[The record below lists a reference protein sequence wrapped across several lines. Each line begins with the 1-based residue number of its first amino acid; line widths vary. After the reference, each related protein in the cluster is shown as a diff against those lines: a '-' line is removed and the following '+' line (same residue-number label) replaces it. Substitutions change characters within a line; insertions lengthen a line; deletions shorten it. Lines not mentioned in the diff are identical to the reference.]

1 MQKRDSFCVLSS
13 FVSSNI
19 FYFESAFS
27 SRVLL
32 NYLNKRMKTI
42 LPFYKMLYR
51 YRSNMFISIN
61 RRFAIEICYNKHCV
75 INNNSHLLINS
86 TS

>member
-1 MQKRDSFCVLSS
+1 MQKHNPFCVLSS

-27 SRVLL
+27 SRLLL
-32 NYLNKRMKTI
+32 NYLNKRIITF
-42 LPFYKMLYR
+42 LPFYKMLHKYR
-51 YRSNMFISIN
+51 MFISIN

-75 INNNSHLLINS
+75 VNNNLCLLKYF
-86 TS
+86 